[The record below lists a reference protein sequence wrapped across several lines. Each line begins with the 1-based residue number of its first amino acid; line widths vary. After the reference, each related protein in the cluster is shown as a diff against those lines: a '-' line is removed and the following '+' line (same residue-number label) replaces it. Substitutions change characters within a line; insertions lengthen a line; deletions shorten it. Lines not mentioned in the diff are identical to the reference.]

1 MYGINIYDSSNYAAY
16 WRRLQIE
23 RITAEAIQGQRHV
36 QDARDRALHTE
47 QIKEVYHKSSK
58 IADLVYIQGYGEFL
72 LDKNDNLIKVQKEQD
87 NEL

>member
-1 MYGINIYDSSNYAAY
+1 MYDGSYW
-16 WRRLQIE
+16 WRRLS
-23 RITAEAIQGQRHV
+23 AESVVAAAIQEQRRV
-36 QDARDRALHTE
+36 QDARNRALHTE
-47 QIKEVYHKSSK
+47 QIKEVYHNSSK

>member
-1 MYGINIYDSSNYAAY
+1 MDKSSYNYP
-16 WRRLQIE
+16 WHRLLAE
-23 RITAEAIQGQRHV
+23 SAVTEAIQEQRRV
-36 QDARDRALHTE
+36 QSILNYALHAE

-58 IADLVYIQGYGEFL
+58 IAYLVYIQGYGEFL

>member
-1 MYGINIYDSSNYAAY
+1 MYEGRYNHYRHKLDAEAAY
-16 WRRLQIE
+16 KELVE
-23 RITAEAIQGQRHV
+23 KQRDL
-36 QDARDRALHTE
+36 QDARRRALHTT
-47 QIKEVYHKSSK
+47 QIQEVYHKLFK

>member
-1 MYGINIYDSSNYAAY
+1 MYDSNYGSYWHRLSAESAITEAFQEQRRVQYILNYA
-16 WRRLQIE
+16 
-23 RITAEAIQGQRHV
+23 
-36 QDARDRALHTE
+36 LHAE
-47 QIKEVYHKSSK
+47 QIKEVYHNSSK

>member
-1 MYGINIYDSSNYAAY
+1 MYEDRYNSYWHRLCNETTITGIEKQRQI
-16 WRRLQIE
+16 RL
-23 RITAEAIQGQRHV
+23 
-36 QDARDRALHTE
+36 QDARERALHTK
-47 QIKEVYHKSSK
+47 QIKEVYRNSSK

>member
-1 MYGINIYDSSNYAAY
+1 MYESSYSSPWHRFRAESAA
-16 WRRLQIE
+16 
-23 RITAEAIQGQRHV
+23 AEAFQEQRRV
-36 QDARDRALHTE
+36 FDARSRALHTK
-47 QIKEVYHKSSK
+47 QIKEVYRNSSK

>member
-1 MYGINIYDSSNYAAY
+1 MYDISYGSYLDILSAESAVAVAIQKQRRVQSILNYA
-16 WRRLQIE
+16 
-23 RITAEAIQGQRHV
+23 
-36 QDARDRALHTE
+36 LHAE

>member
-1 MYGINIYDSSNYAAY
+1 MYDGNNYDSY
-16 WRRLQIE
+16 WHKLLSSPTVVGIEEQRQRR
-23 RITAEAIQGQRHV
+23 V
-36 QDARDRALHTE
+36 FDARSRALHVS
-47 QIKEVYHKSSK
+47 QIKEVYRNSSK

>member
-1 MYGINIYDSSNYAAY
+1 MWDISYNSYTWHIFHAESAI
-16 WRRLQIE
+16 
-23 RITAEAIQGQRHV
+23 AEAFQEQRRV
-36 QDARDRALHTE
+36 FDARSRALHTK
-47 QIKEVYHKSSK
+47 QIKEVYRNSSK

>member
-1 MYGINIYDSSNYAAY
+1 MYDINYGSYWHRFRAESAATEALQEQ
-16 WRRLQIE
+16 RR
-23 RITAEAIQGQRHV
+23 V
-36 QDARDRALHTE
+36 FDARSRALHTK
-47 QIKEVYHKSSK
+47 QIKEIYHNSSK

>member
-1 MYGINIYDSSNYAAY
+1 MYESGYSSY
-16 WRRLQIE
+16 WHRLSTE
-23 RITAEAIQGQRHV
+23 RVTAEAFQEQRRV
-36 QDARDRALHTE
+36 FDARSRALHVS
-47 QIKEVYHKSSK
+47 QIKEVYHNSSK

>member
-1 MYGINIYDSSNYAAY
+1 MHDSDYYWHKLLTGPTVVGIEEQ
-16 WRRLQIE
+16 R
-23 RITAEAIQGQRHV
+23 QRHL
-36 QDARDRALHTE
+36 QDARSRALHAE
-47 QIKEVYHKSSK
+47 QIKEVYRNSSK

>member
-1 MYGINIYDSSNYAAY
+1 MYDSNYGPY
-16 WRRLQIE
+16 WHRLSAE
-23 RITAEAIQGQRHV
+23 TVVAEALQEQRRIF
-36 QDARDRALHTE
+36 DARSRALHIS
-47 QIKEVYHKSSK
+47 QIKEVNRNSSK

>member
-1 MYGINIYDSSNYAAY
+1 MYESSYSSYWHRLCNETTIVGIEKQ
-16 WRRLQIE
+16 RRE
-23 RITAEAIQGQRHV
+23 
-36 QDARDRALHTE
+36 QDARTWALHTK
-47 QIKEVYHKSSK
+47 QIKEVYRNSSK

>member
-1 MYGINIYDSSNYAAY
+1 MYDSNYSSY
-16 WRRLQIE
+16 WHRLRAE
-23 RITAEAIQGQRHV
+23 SAVAEAIQEQRRV
-36 QDARDRALHTE
+36 QSILNYALHTE
-47 QIKEVYHKSSK
+47 QIKEVYHNSSK

>member
-1 MYGINIYDSSNYAAY
+1 MYDSYY
-16 WRRLQIE
+16 WHKLLNAPTIVGIEKQRRIF
-23 RITAEAIQGQRHV
+23 
-36 QDARDRALHTE
+36 DARSRALHIS

>member
-1 MYGINIYDSSNYAAY
+1 MYDINMYDSSYGAY
-16 WRRLQIE
+16 WRRLQTE
-23 RITAEAIQGQRHV
+23 RVTAEVIQEQRRV
-36 QDARDRALHTE
+36 FDARSRALHTE
-47 QIKEVYHKSSK
+47 QIKEVYRNSSK

>member
-1 MYGINIYDSSNYAAY
+1 MYDSSYSSPWHRLSAESAVAAAIQEQRRVQSILNYA
-16 WRRLQIE
+16 
-23 RITAEAIQGQRHV
+23 
-36 QDARDRALHTE
+36 LHAE

>member
-1 MYGINIYDSSNYAAY
+1 MHDSNYDSYWHKLLAAPTVVG
-16 WRRLQIE
+16 IE
-23 RITAEAIQGQRHV
+23 KQWPA
-36 QDARDRALHTE
+36 QDPRSRALHTE
-47 QIKEVYHKSSK
+47 QIKEVYRNSSK

>member
-1 MYGINIYDSSNYAAY
+1 MYEDRYNAY
-16 WRRLQIE
+16 WHRLCNKTTITGIEKQRQI
-23 RITAEAIQGQRHV
+23 RL
-36 QDARDRALHTE
+36 QDARERALHTK
-47 QIKEVYHKSSK
+47 QIKEIYHNSSK

>member
-1 MYGINIYDSSNYAAY
+1 MHDSYYGFY
-16 WRRLQIE
+16 WRRLSAESAI
-23 RITAEAIQGQRHV
+23 AEAFQEQRRV
-36 QDARDRALHTE
+36 FDARSQALHVS
-47 QIKEVYHKSSK
+47 QIKEVYYNSSK

>member
-1 MYGINIYDSSNYAAY
+1 MYDNYGSYWHRFRAESMIAEALQEQRRVQNTLNYA
-16 WRRLQIE
+16 
-23 RITAEAIQGQRHV
+23 
-36 QDARDRALHTE
+36 LHAE

>member
-1 MYGINIYDSSNYAAY
+1 MYGSNYSAD
-16 WRRLQIE
+16 WHRLRAE
-23 RITAEAIQGQRHV
+23 SAVAEAIQEQRRV
-36 QDARDRALHTE
+36 QSILNYALHAE

>member
-1 MYGINIYDSSNYAAY
+1 MYSSNYGSYWHSLSAESAVAA
-16 WRRLQIE
+16 
-23 RITAEAIQGQRHV
+23 AIQEQRRV
-36 QDARDRALHTE
+36 QYILNYALHAE

>member
-1 MYGINIYDSSNYAAY
+1 MHDSYYGFY
-16 WRRLQIE
+16 WRRLSAESAI
-23 RITAEAIQGQRHV
+23 AEAFQEQRRIF
-36 QDARDRALHTE
+36 DARSRALHTE

-58 IADLVYIQGYGEFL
+58 VADLVYIQGYGEVL

>member
-1 MYGINIYDSSNYAAY
+1 MYDYKFRSY
-16 WRRLQIE
+16 WHNFHYE
-23 RITAEAIQGQRHV
+23 IQKQVHV
-36 QDARDRALHTE
+36 QDARNRALHTK
-47 QIKEVYHKSSK
+47 QIKEVYHNSSK